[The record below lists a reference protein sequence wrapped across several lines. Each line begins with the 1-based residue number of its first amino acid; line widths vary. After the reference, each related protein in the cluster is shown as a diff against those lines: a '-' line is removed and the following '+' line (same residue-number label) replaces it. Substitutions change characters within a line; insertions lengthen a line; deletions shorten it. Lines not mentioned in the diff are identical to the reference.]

1 MKISSEFDGGRID
14 VVACDQADDIRV
26 NIAKDSNADFRQ
38 WFYFRL
44 HGVKDKDCVVKFMNA
59 GECSYKEGWEDYD
72 VCASTDRQ
80 EWFRLPTEFDG
91 TTMQV
96 EFNTDTDDIYLAYFA
111 PFTFERHLNLLAFAQ
126 HSPLTEVINLGET
139 VDGRDFDMLKIEQP
153 DSAEEKLNVWI
164 TARQHPGETMAEWFM
179 EGLIEALLDAD
190 NPTSRALL
198 QECRFFLVPNM
209 NPDGSYRGN
218 LRTNAAGANLNR
230 EWQEP
235 TMEKSPEV
243 YLVRQKMLKEGVDM
257 FLDAHGD
264 EALPYNFVAGCE
276 GNPNYDDRLKNLEEV
291 FKSAYFTATPEF
303 QDEYKYDLDPPG
315 EGDLRLATNY
325 VGQTFSCLAYTL
337 EMPFKDNHNWP
348 DEEYGW
354 SPERCKKLG
363 EDTLMAFLNT
373 VPAVLANP
381 GESL

>member
-1 MKISSEFDGGRID
+1 MKISSEFDGGRIE
-14 VVACDQADDIRV
+14 VVACDQSEDIQV
-26 NIAKDSNADFRQ
+26 NIDKDSHADFRQ
-38 WFYFRL
+38 WFYFKL

-59 GECSYKEGWEDYD
+59 GDCSYLEGWQDYD

-91 TTMQV
+91 KVMSV

-111 PFTFERHLNLLAFAQ
+111 PYSFERHLNLIAFAQ

-139 VDGRDFDMLKIEQP
+139 VDGRDFDMLKIEEP
-153 DSAEEKLNVWI
+153 GDDDEKLNVWL

-179 EGLIEALLDAD
+179 EGFIESLLDDD

-198 QECRFFLVPNM
+198 AECRFWLVPNM
-209 NPDGSYRGN
+209 NIDGAYRGN

-235 TMEKSPEV
+235 TMRKSPEV

-257 FLDAHGD
+257 FLDVHGD
-264 EALPYNFVAGCE
+264 EAIPYNFIAGCE
-276 GNPNYDDRLKNLEEV
+276 GNLNYDERLKNLEEV
-291 FKSAYFTATPEF
+291 FKSAYFMATPDF
-303 QDEYKYDLDPPG
+303 QDEHKYDLDEPG
-315 EGDLRLATNY
+315 KGDLRLATNY
-325 VGQTFSCLAYTL
+325 VGQTFNCLAYTL
-337 EMPFKDNHNWP
+337 EMPFKDNHDWP
-348 DEEYGW
+348 DEAYGW

-363 EDTLMAFLNT
+363 EDTLIAIKNT

-381 GESL
+381 KTQ

>member
-1 MKISSEFDGGRID
+1 MKISSEFDGGRIE
-14 VVACDQADDIRV
+14 VLACDQADDIQV
-26 NIAKDSNADFRQ
+26 NIDKDSNADFRQ

-59 GECSYKEGWEDYD
+59 AECSYKEGWQDYD

-91 TTMQV
+91 QTMQV

-111 PFTFERHLNLLAFAQ
+111 PYTFDRHLNLLAFAQ
-126 HSPLTEVINLGET
+126 HSHLTEVINLGET
-139 VDGRDFDMLKIEQP
+139 VDGRDFDMLKIEEP
-153 DSAEEKLNVWI
+153 DSDEEKLNVWV

-179 EGLIEALLDAD
+179 EGFIESLLDAD
-190 NPTSRALL
+190 NSTSRALL

-230 EWQEP
+230 EWSDP

-243 YLVRQKMLKEGVDM
+243 YLVRQKMHKEGVDL

-276 GNPNYDDRLKNLEEV
+276 GNPNYDERLKNLEEV
-291 FKSAYFTATPEF
+291 FKAAYFTATSEF
-303 QDEYKYDLDPPG
+303 QDEFKYDLDPPG

-337 EMPFKDNHNWP
+337 EMPFKDNHDWP
-348 DEEYGW
+348 DEAYGW

-363 EDTLMAFLNT
+363 EDTLIAMLNT
-373 VPAVLANP
+373 IPAIKANP
-381 GESL
+381 KASS

>member
-1 MKISSEFDGGRID
+1 MKISSEFDGGRIE
-14 VVACDQADDIRV
+14 VVACDQYDDIRV
-26 NIAKDSNADFRQ
+26 NIEKDSHADFRQ

-44 HGVKDKDCVVKFMNA
+44 HGVKDQDCVVKFMNA
-59 GECSYKEGWEDYD
+59 GECSYVEGWQDYD
-72 VCASTDRQ
+72 VCATTDRQ
-80 EWFRLPTEFDG
+80 EWFRLPTDFDG
-91 TTMQV
+91 KIMSV

-111 PFTFERHLNLLAFAQ
+111 PYTFERHLNLLAFAQ
-126 HSPLTEVINLGET
+126 HSQLTEVINLGET
-139 VDGRDFDMLKIEQP
+139 VDGRDFDMLKIELP
-153 DSAEEKLNVWI
+153 DNDDEKLNVWL

-179 EGLIEALLDAD
+179 EGFIESLLDAD

-198 QECRFFLVPNM
+198 QQCRFYIVPNM
-209 NPDGSYRGN
+209 NPDGAYRGN

-235 TMEKSPEV
+235 TMGKSPEV

-257 FLDAHGD
+257 FLDVHGD
-264 EALPYNFVAGCE
+264 EAIPYNFVAGCE
-276 GNPNYDDRLKNLEEV
+276 GNPNYDERLKNLEEV

-303 QDEYKYDLDPPG
+303 QDEHKYDLDEPG
-315 EGDLRLATNY
+315 KGDMRLATNY

-354 SPERCKKLG
+354 SPERCKKFG
-363 EDTLMAFLNT
+363 EDTLVAMLNT

-381 GESL
+381 GAKS